1 MSDAL
6 WPVLSD
12 PTVRNVRP
20 ASYGVCM
27 TVIDAEDLDEESASG
42 HVHGICLK
50 TGPPQRVGVELEWLV
65 RDARDP
71 ALPVP
76 AGRIAAGVSA
86 FDVVRGIP
94 GHERRNENGNGSRHD
109 GSELPTSSS
118 PGRLP
123 SG

>member
-27 TVIDAEDLDEESASG
+27 TVIDTEDLDEESASG

-50 TGPPQRVGVELEWLV
+50 TGPPRRVGVELEGLGAGGRGPAPPPGVGAGLV
-65 RDARDP
+65 APRRP
-71 ALPVP
+71 PSP
-76 AGRIAAGVSA
+76 RGR
-86 FDVVRGIP
+86 
-94 GHERRNENGNGSRHD
+94 
-109 GSELPTSSS
+109 
-118 PGRLP
+118 PGRQSKPGGGRRRGGPTAPEGITTGHVLV
-123 SG
+123 GT